1 MGIAMKV
8 TTVMIKLAGLVVLAL
23 MLLAGC
29 AQAAQHKA
37 DKGKGEGRLGA
48 KGHEVVNN
56 GQRYVLLL
64 QVRAVK
70 SPGPSSD
77 PEQQLAGMGVS
88 SEAVI
93 GSKGNMILFRRKAI
107 AGQGQG
113 NLAAQT
119 DSSGKRTYSVL
130 QNQSTGNLAIVLG
143 TVQVK
148 LSDPGQA
155 PALARQHGLSVGRIY
170 PNLGFAILQAPPG
183 RDPFAAANALVAQ
196 SGVESV
202 TVELLENVN
211 VPH

>member
-1 MGIAMKV
+1 MKPIMPL
-8 TTVMIKLAGLVVLAL
+8 TKLTILLLTLLVVLA
-23 MLLAGC
+23 GC
-29 AQAAQHKA
+29 ALASKHKSGR
-37 DKGKGEGRLGA
+37 GKGEGRLGA
-48 KGHEVVNN
+48 KGPEVVNN

-70 SPGPSSD
+70 SRGPSSD
-77 PEQQLAGMGVS
+77 PEQQLAGMGLS

-113 NLAAQT
+113 TLAAQT
-119 DSSGKRTYSVL
+119 DSSGKRTYPVL

-155 PALARQHGLSVGRIY
+155 PALARQHGLSVRRIY
-170 PNLGFAILQAPPG
+170 LNLGFAILQAPPG
-183 RDPFAAANALVAQ
+183 RDPFAAANALVTQ
-196 SGVESV
+196 PGVESV